1 MKPLK
6 LKMEYFGSYVNE
18 TVDFAQFDEVPLFLI
33 SGKTGSGKTTIF
45 DAMCFSLFGTTTDNN
60 RNGRTAEKLR
70 SDFAKEKDLTRV
82 SFWFEHQGET
92 YQIIRE
98 PKQDRH
104 KSQKVNLFY
113 EKNGQKEEIT
123 KVTDANQ
130 FIEDLIGISADQ
142 FRQIVLLPQGKFR
155 EFLESDSN
163 NKNELLAELFGTQL
177 YADWTQQL
185 KDQLTAAQDASHDSQ
200 KQMEQLMTSI
210 EELADQTDPV
220 QWLQAAA
227 TLLKQH
233 EQQLTQQVEAAVAAQ
248 AKAKKLDEQFHVEQ
262 NLQTAYDELAQNQT
276 VQQQLNQQQ
285 SAIQAKQQLIDELQ
299 WVRHQQTDYVAWQHA
314 QAAIQD
320 LQNDLQQQQ
329 TAATELDQKLQQLQ
343 HRAQELGQQQSAIDS
358 INQQKIALEGLL
370 PRYQE
375 TAELKERIQT
385 EQQKLAKLQKSQ
397 QQVQTTSQQQTVLLE
412 KTAQQIQNL
421 QQQTDRQLLE
431 KMLEERSTGQALLK
445 RLQDLQS
452 KHQTITDQ
460 QASLQQA
467 QHEEKLAGQHYQAA
481 QTAFQEADQKHAAL
495 QIAELATHLVSGQ
508 PCPVCGSIDHPQPGN
523 LAAKISLDEIQ
534 AAGVALKQARQA
546 LDDAQAQKVKAQEK
560 TVNLTQQLDN
570 LKDEYT
576 TELTKLRND
585 SQLPAT
591 DLAQLAA
598 KLQERMN
605 ETAQRLKKTQAA
617 IEELKQAQQEQQKQ
631 QQTLDELTAQ
641 QQKLDHDQQLL
652 TAQLAGLNGELTAKV
667 KQLPSAYADLL
678 TAKKQLHDWQIQLQ
692 DYQQKKDQNQTEL
705 QNQQQQAAAIA
716 ATISHDQ
723 ENLTQQQHHHQ
734 QLAKT
739 LQQALKD
746 HDPNAQWS
754 RYAEDFAQ
762 LDQLES
768 LQQTVNEYQQA
779 VKINLDRRQY
789 LLAAINERP
798 RPQLAETQK
807 ALQAATTMR
816 DEKQRELG
824 RLKEQLQQQQK
835 TVQQVDEIQQEQG
848 KQQAELDRLSDLVNT
863 MNGKNS
869 MRLTLERYVLRH
881 YFKEVLNNANPRLR
895 QLTADRYEFFL
906 EESTGSNNK
915 WSGLEVG
922 VRDRDAGKDRSV
934 HTLSGG
940 ETFAASLALALSLGE
955 IIQQQAGGIQIDAL
969 FVDEGFGSLDQAA
982 LDNAL
987 QALQTLEGNSR
998 MVGIISHVTELE
1010 ERIPD
1015 QLKISSDKGHSH
1027 VSYQHDFAI
1036 N

>member
-1 MKPLK
+1 M
-6 LKMEYFGSYVNE
+6 
-18 TVDFAQFDEVPLFLI
+18 
-33 SGKTGSGKTTIF
+33 
-45 DAMCFSLFGTTTDNN
+45 
-60 RNGRTAEKLR
+60 
-70 SDFAKEKDLTRV
+70 
-82 SFWFEHQGET
+82 
-92 YQIIRE
+92 
-98 PKQDRH
+98 
-104 KSQKVNLFY
+104 
-113 EKNGQKEEIT
+113 
-123 KVTDANQ
+123 
-130 FIEDLIGISADQ
+130 
-142 FRQIVLLPQGKFR
+142 
-155 EFLESDSN
+155 
-163 NKNELLAELFGTQL
+163 
-177 YADWTQQL
+177 
-185 KDQLTAAQDASHDSQ
+185 
-200 KQMEQLMTSI
+200 
-210 EELADQTDPV
+210 
-220 QWLQAAA
+220 
-227 TLLKQH
+227 
-233 EQQLTQQVEAAVAAQ
+233 
-248 AKAKKLDEQFHVEQ
+248 
-262 NLQTAYDELAQNQT
+262 
-276 VQQQLNQQQ
+276 
-285 SAIQAKQQLIDELQ
+285 
-299 WVRHQQTDYVAWQHA
+299 
-314 QAAIQD
+314 
-320 LQNDLQQQQ
+320 
-329 TAATELDQKLQQLQ
+329 
-343 HRAQELGQQQSAIDS
+343 
-358 INQQKIALEGLL
+358 
-370 PRYQE
+370 
-375 TAELKERIQT
+375 
-385 EQQKLAKLQKSQ
+385 
-397 QQVQTTSQQQTVLLE
+397 
-412 KTAQQIQNL
+412 
-421 QQQTDRQLLE
+421 
-431 KMLEERSTGQALLK
+431 
-445 RLQDLQS
+445 
-452 KHQTITDQ
+452 
-460 QASLQQA
+460 
-467 QHEEKLAGQHYQAA
+467 
-481 QTAFQEADQKHAAL
+481 
-495 QIAELATHLVSGQ
+495 
-508 PCPVCGSIDHPQPGN
+508 
-523 LAAKISLDEIQ
+523 
-534 AAGVALKQARQA
+534 
-546 LDDAQAQKVKAQEK
+546 
-560 TVNLTQQLDN
+560 
-570 LKDEYT
+570 
-576 TELTKLRND
+576 
-585 SQLPAT
+585 
-591 DLAQLAA
+591 
-598 KLQERMN
+598 
-605 ETAQRLKKTQAA
+605 
-617 IEELKQAQQEQQKQ
+617 
-631 QQTLDELTAQ
+631 
-641 QQKLDHDQQLL
+641 
-652 TAQLAGLNGELTAKV
+652 
-667 KQLPSAYADLL
+667 
-678 TAKKQLHDWQIQLQ
+678 
-692 DYQQKKDQNQTEL
+692 
-705 QNQQQQAAAIA
+705 
-716 ATISHDQ
+716 
-723 ENLTQQQHHHQ
+723 
-734 QLAKT
+734 AKT

-779 VKINLDRRQY
+779 VKINLDRRQH

>member
-45 DAMCFSLFGTTTDNN
+45 DAMCFSLFGSTTDNN

-82 SFWFEHQGET
+82 SFWFEHQGKT

-104 KSQKVNLFY
+104 KSQKVELFY

-130 FIEDLIGISADQ
+130 FIEDLIGINADQ

-163 NKNELLAELFGTQL
+163 NKNQLLAELFGTQL

-200 KQMEQLMTSI
+200 KQMEHLMTSI

-227 TLLKQH
+227 TLLEQH
-233 EQQLTQQVEAAVAAQ
+233 EQQLAQQTEAAVAAQ

-262 NLQTAYDELAQNQT
+262 NLQDAYDELVQNQAA
-276 VQQQLNQQQ
+276 QKQLNQQQ

-299 WVRHQQTDYVAWQHA
+299 WVGHQQADYVAWQHT
-314 QAAIQD
+314 QTAIQD
-320 LQNDLQQQQ
+320 LQNDLQQRQ
-329 TAATELDQKLQQLQ
+329 TEAEKLDQKLQQLQ
-343 HRAQELGQQQSAIDS
+343 NRAQELKQQQPAIDS
-358 INQQKIALEGLL
+358 INQQKIALESLL

-397 QQVQTTSQQQTVLLE
+397 QQVQAVSQQQTTLLE
-412 KTAQQIQNL
+412 KTAQQIQSL
-421 QQQTDRQLLE
+421 QLQTDRQLIE

-452 KHQTITDQ
+452 KHQTITGQ

-467 QHEEKLAGQHYQAA
+467 QHEEELAGQHYQTA

-495 QIAELATHLVSGQ
+495 QIAELATHLAPGQ
-508 PCPVCGSIDHPQPGN
+508 PCPVCGSIDHPHPGN

-534 AAGVALKQARQA
+534 AAGVALKQARQV
-546 LDDAQAQKVKAQEK
+546 LDDAQVQKVKAQEK
-560 TVNLTQQLDN
+560 AANLTQQLTL
-570 LKDEYT
+570 LKAEYT
-576 TELTKLRND
+576 TELTKLRHD

-598 KLQERMN
+598 KLQERIN
-605 ETAQRLKKTQAA
+605 EVAQRLKKTQAA

-667 KQLPSAYADLL
+667 KQLPPAYADLM
-678 TAKKQLHDWQIQLQ
+678 TAKKQLHAWQIQLQ

-705 QNQQQQAAAIA
+705 QHQQQRAAAVA

-723 ENLTQQQHHHQ
+723 ENLTQQQNRSQ
-734 QLAKT
+734 QLTTT

-779 VKINLDRRQY
+779 VKINLDRRQH

-807 ALQAATTMR
+807 ALQAATAIR

-824 RLKEQLQQQQK
+824 RLKEQQKQQQK

-881 YFKEVLNNANPRLR
+881 YFKEVLSNANPRLR

-906 EESTGSNNK
+906 EEGTGSNNK

>member
-82 SFWFEHQGET
+82 SFWFEHQGKT

-104 KSQKVNLFY
+104 KSQKVDLFY

-123 KVTDANQ
+123 KVNDANQ
-130 FIEDLIGISADQ
+130 FIEDLIGINADQ

-177 YADWTQQL
+177 YADWAQQL

-200 KQMEQLMTSI
+200 KQMQQLMTSI

-220 QWLQAAA
+220 QWLQSAA

-233 EQQLTQQVEAAVAAQ
+233 EQQLTQQVEAAESAQ
-248 AKAKKLDEQFHVEQ
+248 AKAKKLDEQFYVER
-262 NLQTAYDELAQNQT
+262 NLQTDYDELAQNQT
-276 VQQQLNQQQ
+276 DQQQLDQQK

-299 WVRHQQTDYVAWQHA
+299 WVRHQQTDYVTWQHV

-320 LQNDLQQQQ
+320 LRNDLQQQQ
-329 TAATELDQKLQQLQ
+329 TAATELDQKLQQLRQ
-343 HRAQELGQQQSAIDS
+343 RAQELNQRQPAIDS
-358 INQQKIALEGLL
+358 INRQKIALENLL
-370 PRYQE
+370 PRCQE
-375 TAELKERIQT
+375 TAKLKERIRT
-385 EQQKLAKLQKSQ
+385 EQQKLAKLQKRQ
-397 QQVQTTSQQQTVLLE
+397 QQVQTVSQRKTVLLE
-412 KTAQQIQNL
+412 KTAQQIQSL
-421 QQQTDRQLLE
+421 QQQADQQLIE
-431 KMLEERSTGQALLK
+431 KMFEKRSTVQALLK

-467 QHEEKLAGQHYQAA
+467 QHEEELAGQHHQTA
-481 QTAFQEADQKHAAL
+481 QTVFQEADQKHAAL
-495 QIAELATHLVSGQ
+495 QIAELATHLVPGQ

-523 LAAKISLDEIQ
+523 LAAKISFDEIQ
-534 AAGVALKQARQA
+534 ATGVALKQARQA
-546 LDDAQAQKVKAQEK
+546 LDDAQAQKVKAHEK

-576 TELTKLRND
+576 TKLTKLRHD

-605 ETAQRLKKTQAA
+605 ETAQRLKKTQTA
-617 IEELKQAQQEQQKQ
+617 IKELKQARQEQRKQ
-631 QQTLDELTAQ
+631 QQALDKLTAQ
-641 QQKLDHDQQLL
+641 KQKLDHDQQPL
-652 TAQLAGLNGELTAKV
+652 TAQLAELNGELTAKV
-667 KQLPSAYADLL
+667 KQLPPAYSDLS
-678 TAKKQLHDWQIQLQ
+678 TAKKQLHDWQIQLR

-705 QNQQQQAAAIA
+705 QNQQQRATAIA
-716 ATISHDQ
+716 ATINHDQ
-723 ENLTQQQHHHQ
+723 ENLTQKQNHFQ
-734 QLAKT
+734 QLVEQ

-768 LQQTVNEYQQA
+768 LQRTVNKYQQS
-779 VKINLDRRQY
+779 VKINLDRRQH
-789 LLAAINERP
+789 LLVAIKERP
-798 RPQLAETQK
+798 RPQLAKTRK
-807 ALQAATTMR
+807 ALHVATKIR
-816 DEKQRELG
+816 DKKQRELG
-824 RLKEQLQQQQK
+824 RLKEQLRQRQE
-835 TVQQVDEIQQEQG
+835 TVQQVDKIQQEQG

-869 MRLTLERYVLRH
+869 TRLTLERYVLRH

-915 WSGLEVG
+915 WSGLEVS

-1015 QLKISSDKGHSH
+1015 QLKVSSDKGHSH